1 MTTMEI
7 KKIIADT
14 VESLQTLSGR
24 PCGTITDDTTPIGD
38 LVGFDSLNGI
48 EATVMIEAA
57 LGKTLKTENLL
68 VAEIGGRKSPL
79 TIAQAAEQLQ
89 KLLGEMAA

>member
-1 MTTMEI
+1 MTIIEI

-14 VESLQTLSGR
+14 VQSLQTLSGR
-24 PCGTITDDTTPIGD
+24 PCGGVTDDTMPIGE
-38 LVGFDSLNGI
+38 LAGFDSLSGI

-57 LGKTLKTENLL
+57 LGKTFKTENVL
-68 VAEIGGRKSPL
+68 VAEMSGRKSSL
-79 TIAQAAEQLQ
+79 TIAQAAEQVQ